1 MPTQSKCSHCDPPG
15 SGHCKDSQT
24 TAKSGNGK
32 CQTCYGTGKCRYCNG
47 MGLEMSAL
55 EKAKETLLSLWWIS
69 WFGIIGGF
77 LWVGV
82 WEYRIISPQ
91 RGVSP
96 RFSLTLLIVTSL
108 LWVVFYAVEAK
119 ARARVDG
126 AKNKRVVVDLL
137 TLAGTFLATSPSWE
151 SYSLFISHHGSS
163 DTQFKYL
170 F

>member
-126 AKNKRVVVDLL
+126 AKKQAGSCRPTHTGRNVSCNITLMGILFFIYIAPRV
-137 TLAGTFLATSPSWE
+137 
-151 SYSLFISHHGSS
+151 
-163 DTQFKYL
+163 Q
-170 F
+170 